1 MARPLKY
8 KSEKELKKGITR
20 YFKDCDKRDKPYTI
34 SGLALFLGFLSR
46 DALMS
51 YREKKQFSDIIKL
64 ARLKI
69 QASYAEE
76 LTKRKVGVAG
86 LIFIMKNNFG
96 FTDRQEYTGADGQP
110 ISINLISFNQKAKK
124 TSP

>member
-20 YFKDCDKRDKPYTI
+20 YFKDCDKRDRPYTI